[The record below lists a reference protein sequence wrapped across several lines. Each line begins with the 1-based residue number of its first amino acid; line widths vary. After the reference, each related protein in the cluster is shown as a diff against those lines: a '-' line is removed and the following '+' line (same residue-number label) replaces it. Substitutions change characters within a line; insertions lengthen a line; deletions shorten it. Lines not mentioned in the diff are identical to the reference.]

1 MKTTW
6 AKSLLF
12 ALVLTGMM
20 AYEKDKD
27 LNKLPPHTKWSY
39 NHAETFS
46 KRQVEKYC
54 PS

>member
-20 AYEKDKD
+20 AYEKDDILK
-27 LNKLPPHTKWSY
+27 TK
-39 NHAETFS
+39 
-46 KRQVEKYC
+46 
-54 PS
+54 